1 MTPSQDGG
9 SVLAIRPVNPN
20 NKASQ
25 GIAGWAGGVSGC
37 CCTSTDKLR
46 LELQDA
52 HSLSWYEGGDAKYLA
67 A

>member
-25 GIAGWAGGVSGC
+25 GVLQGELEEWAAVVAQTLMNWGESFK
-37 CCTSTDKLR
+37 TRTLDMKAAMLST
-46 LELQDA
+46 
-52 HSLSWYEGGDAKYLA
+52 
-67 A
+67 